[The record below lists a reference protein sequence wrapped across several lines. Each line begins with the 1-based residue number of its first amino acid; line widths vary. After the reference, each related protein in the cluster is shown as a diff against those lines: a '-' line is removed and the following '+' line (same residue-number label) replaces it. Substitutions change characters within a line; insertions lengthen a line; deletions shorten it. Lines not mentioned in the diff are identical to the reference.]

1 MDVDQ
6 VVLLGRNT
14 LQEVMILV
22 GPILAVA
29 ISVSLGVNV
38 VQVLTSLQDTTVST
52 VSRLLATGSALFLMM
67 PWMWRHLVQYTVGII
82 FRLSRVPAMIQIP
95 FLTIISGLLTIGV
108 RLTGLMLFA
117 PFFGSIAIPSRV
129 KAILVCR

>member
-1 MDVDQ
+1 MGVDQ
-6 VVLLGRNT
+6 VVLLGRTT

-38 VQVLTSLQDTTVST
+38 IQVLTSLQDTTVST

-67 PWMWRHLVQYTVGII
+67 PWMWRHLVQYTLNVLGD
-82 FRLSRVPAMIQIP
+82 FTVYL
-95 FLTIISGLLTIGV
+95 
-108 RLTGLMLFA
+108 
-117 PFFGSIAIPSRV
+117 
-129 KAILVCR
+129 K